1 MISKLM
7 TWLKLSAG
15 VLGGVL
21 GAFGEELGFAAGFC
35 DITTVGEGYAKV
47 RCGCGGVDS
56 IGPAVFGY
64 YGANI
69 NDSQR

>member
-1 MISKLM
+1 M

-35 DITTVGEGYAKV
+35 DITTVGEGYTKV

-56 IGPAVFGY
+56 IWACRVWILWCQY
-64 YGANI
+64 
-69 NDSQR
+69 QRFSTMRQ